1 MNFYHVLWT
10 VPMKKNRWH
19 YSYEDNVKMTI
30 YYYGLSVAYLKK
42 LNQKI
47 DLYTDSEGKKILD
60 HLPYDN
66 IYVVLDNMDKNI
78 PGCNWAA
85 GKIESFKYSKLGD
98 IYIDGDVF
106 IKKQECLDKLL
117 ENTNFDGYFAG
128 LENPQ
133 QRPFTCKKNDPNY
146 EIKKNKYNMIY
157 WDYNKIMEGFDFPL
171 NIPIYGLNACN
182 GGLVIFNNQE
192 YKDKYLYAYDYMLN
206 QIKNSEKVKKEYEKN
221 YYLCLDL
228 ITEQRFFYEI
238 GKEYKLG
245 FLIDHWKRDDNI
257 DYRLS
262 KQANAIGFQ
271 HVLSGVKYDLLDT
284 CIRNLK
290 IVDKNIYSLC
300 YKKANKFY
308 NLKYLNS

>member
-10 VPMKKNRWH
+10 QPMKKNRWY
-19 YSYEDNVKMTI
+19 YSYEDNVRMTI

-42 LNQKI
+42 LNQTI
-47 DLYTDSEGKKILD
+47 DLYTDSEGKKILE

-66 IYVVLDNMDKNI
+66 IYVVLDDMDKDI

-106 IKKQECLDKLL
+106 IKRQECLDKIL

-128 LENPQ
+128 VENPQ
-133 QRPFTCKKNDPNY
+133 QLPFTSNEDDPDY

-157 WDYNKIMEGFDFPL
+157 WEYNKLMEDFDFPL

-206 QIKNSEKVKKEYEKN
+206 QIKNSERIKEEYEKN
-221 YYLCLDL
+221 GYLCLDL
-228 ITEQRFFYEI
+228 ITEQRFFYEV

-245 FLIDHWKRDDNI
+245 FLLDYWERDNDI
-257 DYRLS
+257 DYRLC

-271 HVLSGVKYDLLDT
+271 HVLSNAKYDLLDR

-290 IVDKNIYSLC
+290 IVDENIYNLC
-300 YKKANKFY
+300 FNKE
-308 NLKYLNS
+308 NQMMISE

>member
-10 VPMKKNRWH
+10 QPMKKNRWY
-19 YSYEDNVKMTI
+19 YSYEDNVRMTI

-42 LNQKI
+42 LNQTI
-47 DLYTDSEGKKILD
+47 DLYTDSEGKKILE
-60 HLPYDN
+60 HLSYDN
-66 IYVVLDNMDKNI
+66 IYVVLDDMDKDI

-85 GKIESFKYSKLGD
+85 GKIESFKHSKLGD

-106 IKKQECLDKLL
+106 IKRQECLDKLL

-128 LENPQ
+128 LENPKQ
-133 QRPFTCKKNDPNY
+133 LSFTSNEDDPDY
-146 EIKKNKYNMIY
+146 EINKNKYNMIY
-157 WDYNKIMEGFDFPL
+157 WDYNNLMEDFDFPL

-206 QIKNSEKVKKEYEKN
+206 QIKNSERIKEEYEKN
-221 YYLCLDL
+221 SYLCLDL
-228 ITEQRFFYEI
+228 ITEQRFFYEV
-238 GKEYKLG
+238 GKKYKLG
-245 FLIDHWKRDDNI
+245 FLLDYWERDDDI
-257 DYRLS
+257 DYRLC

-271 HVLSGVKYDLLDT
+271 HVLSNAKYDLLDR

-290 IVDKNIYSLC
+290 IVDENIYNLC
-300 YKKANKFY
+300 FNKE
-308 NLKYLNS
+308 NQMMISE

>member
-10 VPMKKNRWH
+10 QPMKKNRWY

-42 LNQKI
+42 LNQTI
-47 DLYTDSEGKKILD
+47 DLYTDSDGKKMLE

-66 IYVVLDNMDKNI
+66 IYVVLDDMDKDI

-106 IKKQECLDKLL
+106 IKRQECLDKLL

-128 LENPQ
+128 VENPQ
-133 QRPFTCKKNDPNY
+133 QLPFTSNEDDPDY

-157 WDYNKIMEGFDFPL
+157 WDYNKLMEDFDFPL

-206 QIKNSEKVKKEYEKN
+206 QIKNSEQIKEEYEKN
-221 YYLCLDL
+221 YNLCLDL
-228 ITEQRFFYEI
+228 ITEQRFFYEV

-245 FLIDHWKRDDNI
+245 FLLDYWKRDDDI
-257 DYRLS
+257 DYRLC

-271 HVLSGVKYDLLDT
+271 HVLSSVKYELLDR

-290 IVDKNIYSLC
+290 IVDENIYNLC
-300 YKKANKFY
+300 FNKE
-308 NLKYLNS
+308 NQMMIV

>member
-10 VPMKKNRWH
+10 QPMKKNRWH
-19 YSYEDNVKMTI
+19 YSYEDNVRMTI

-42 LNQKI
+42 LNQTI
-47 DLYTDSEGKKILD
+47 DLYTDSEGKKILE

-66 IYVVLDNMDKNI
+66 IYVVFDDMDKDI

-98 IYIDGDVF
+98 VYIDGDVF
-106 IKKQECLDKLL
+106 IKRQECLDKLL

-133 QRPFTCKKNDPNY
+133 QLPFTSNEDDPDY
-146 EIKKNKYNMIY
+146 EINKNKYNMIY
-157 WDYNKIMEGFDFPL
+157 WDYNKLMEDFDFPL

-206 QIKNSEKVKKEYEKN
+206 QIKNSERIKEEYEKN
-221 YYLCLDL
+221 SYLCLDL
-228 ITEQRFFYEI
+228 IMEQRFFYEV

-245 FLIDHWKRDDNI
+245 FLLDYWKRDDDI
-257 DYRLS
+257 DYRLC

-271 HVLSGVKYDLLDT
+271 HVLSSVKYDLLDR

-290 IVDKNIYSLC
+290 IVDENIYNLC
-300 YKKANKFY
+300 FNKE
-308 NLKYLNS
+308 NQMMICE